1 MCNILVVDGDMVL
14 DGYFDQSFLSY
25 RLLAEH
31 CTGINLIATKAY
43 IMENLLYLF
52 CLC

>member
-43 IMENLLYLF
+43 IMEN
-52 CLC
+52 